1 MCSWIVVFGSI
12 ITIMGA
18 LLGFFTQQLV
28 QFQDCLRKDEAA
40 VVSVSRTSTYV
51 AQGPY
56 TGPIEADVFPPMVA
70 AINNAI
76 LQPTGDHSKELAS
89 CFTGNCTFPAT
100 DGVSFSTLAISH
112 FCEDATSQL
121 VVSDYFPPDTNWT
134 DTTMRSVSL
143 NATGSTSNATP
154 GNASLILGFRFPA
167 LSTWSIGAENGTLAT
182 VKMVYQKETMNLD
195 VKKVSALS
203 CSIYPV
209 VKSYGVNMTNGNLT
223 ETLLDVT
230 RISDTFPSAW
240 FAFTLATNHTL
251 RNNTRVSCD
260 RQRNDAPGYIRI
272 DQVDDDGAAERKVP
286 TNPFGDFPKGPDVWY
301 YPDDCVW
308 SFGEQSTQGIEAYF
322 TEIFN
327 QPTMFWGNRIGGNT
341 GSIYLRRIYQG
352 GNMTLATVD
361 DVFRNITDAMSVVVR
376 TNGYENS
383 SEPLRGTMWYRTTCM
398 QIQWEWIAFPAA
410 LIGLSVVFLVL
421 VGIESRNVESDRL
434 WKSSVLATL
443 FCNVE
448 QVDVHGM
455 QPTGN
460 GAMIEIAHSTSV
472 SLDSNRQE
480 LRLVSR

>member
-1 MCSWIVVFGSI
+1 MRSWIVVFGSI

-18 LLGFFTQQLV
+18 LLGFFTQKLV
-28 QFQDCLRKDEAA
+28 QFQDCLRKDEVA
-40 VVSVSRTSTYV
+40 VASVSRTSTYV

-56 TGPIEADVFPPMVA
+56 TFNILADVFPPMVA

-76 LQPTGDHSKELAS
+76 LQPTGDHSKELAD

-100 DGVSFSTLAISH
+100 DGISFSTLAISH
-112 FCEDATSQL
+112 LCEDATSQL

-134 DTTMRSVSL
+134 DTTMRSVTL
-143 NATGSTSNATP
+143 NATGSHVGSDP
-154 GNASLILGFRFPA
+154 GNASVILGSGFPA

-182 VKMVYQKETMNLD
+182 VKMVYRKD
-195 VKKVSALS
+195 VMDRNTTGVSALS

-209 VKSYGVNMTNGNLT
+209 VKTYGVNMTNGNLT

-230 RISDTFPSAW
+230 RISDTFSSTW
-240 FAFTLATNHTL
+240 FAFTLAANHTL
-251 RNNTRVSCD
+251 RNSTRVSCD
-260 RQRNDAPGYIRI
+260 RQRNEAPGYIRI

-286 TNPFGDFPKGPDVWY
+286 TNPVGDFPKETDVWY

-308 SFGEQSTQGIEAYF
+308 SFGDQSTQGIEAYF
-322 TEIFN
+322 REIFN
-327 QPTMFWGNRIGGNT
+327 QPTMVWGNRLGGNS

-361 DVFRNITDAMSVVVR
+361 DVFRDITDAMSVVVR

-398 QIQWEWIAFPAA
+398 QVQWEWISFPAA

-421 VGIESRNVESDRL
+421 VAIESRNVESDRL

-460 GAMIEIAHSTSV
+460 GAMSEIAHSTSV

-480 LRLVSR
+480 LRLVST